1 MGKLTKNIIS
11 CLELRVDHFVGE
23 SSSADSNTSKH
34 TIALVLVHN
43 KSRFNTS
50 GNLVSV
56 GHNTTDEVGLS
67 LVEGAH
73 QVVQLTLEVG
83 GDCLSATL
91 LLPTTVILIM
101 TVLMMW

>member
-1 MGKLTKNIIS
+1 MAGS
-11 CLELRVDHFVGE
+11 QLEKGICVADHNFV
-23 SSSADSNTSKH
+23 NPKYIFTSWL
-34 TIALVLVHN
+34 LV
-43 KSRFNTS
+43 
-50 GNLVSV
+50 GV
-56 GHNTTDEVGLS
+56 GHHTADEVGLS